1 MRIETRVIMIAAAII
16 ATACTD
22 DPVWPT
28 HEPDKGN
35 VPLVRFSETSPTVI
49 YSAEHGGRATIFF
62 ETEEAEKLSVRTE
75 NGFTVT
81 TELTRLEGN
90 RWKLDLSEAE
100 GMEKGREY
108 SITITAEN
116 ESGAYTAETKIE
128 VAYMDSPFGAME
140 ACNFGN
146 TGKTFDLLVKGNV
159 EWTASVDADEESW
172 YDLAITSNSNLV
184 FRIQPNETESS
195 RKFVLTVSD
204 KAGIYTYRC
213 TYGQDRCDETQ
224 QEILSKEKAAIIAI
238 CEAFAIPYDSDTPY
252 PVQPWNGEIGG
263 VGGIGGIA
271 EYNSRGYVTMVGLYG
286 VTGVIPE
293 EIGDLKHCKELIIS
307 NAGLSGK
314 LPESIGDMISLRS
327 LELTSAEGYGLE
339 GNLSE
344 SSLSK
349 IAGQLHHIDVAWN
362 NFTGP
367 CPEWL
372 GEMPGNAT
380 FWIYRNRLEGKVP
393 DKVQVHPDWNRV
405 IPDGSGRLV
414 KEANMKQQEGYVL
427 YE

>member
-1 MRIETRVIMIAAAII
+1 MTRVIMIAAAII

-22 DPVWPT
+22 DPVGPA
-28 HEPDKGN
+28 HEPDEGN

-49 YSAEHGGRATIFF
+49 YPAEYGGRATIFF
-62 ETEEAEKLSVRTE
+62 EAEHAEELSVRTE

-81 TELTRLEGN
+81 AELTQLEGE

-108 SITITAEN
+108 NITITAEN
-116 ESGAYTAETKIE
+116 KYGTCAGGTKIE

-140 ACNFGN
+140 AHNFGN
-146 TGKTFDLLVKGNV
+146 TGKTFDLSVKGNV
-159 EWTASVDADEESW
+159 EWTASVEADEESW
-172 YDLAITSNSNLV
+172 YDLTVKSDSNFV
-184 FRIQPNETESS
+184 FRILPNETESP

-213 TYGQDRCDETQ
+213 TYGQDRCDESQ

-238 CEAFAIPYDSDTPY
+238 CEAFAIPYDPDTPY
-252 PVQPWNGEIGG
+252 PVLPGNGEIGG

-271 EYNSRGYVTMVGLYG
+271 EYNSRGYVTTVGLYG
-286 VTGVIPE
+286 VKGVIPK

-314 LPESIGDMISLRS
+314 LPESIGDMSCLRS
-327 LELTSAEGYGLE
+327 IELTCAEGYGLE

-349 IAGQLHHIDVAWN
+349 IAGQLYHIDVAGN

-372 GEMPGNAT
+372 GETPENAT
-380 FWIYRNRLEGKVP
+380 FWIYGNRLEGRIP
-393 DKVQVHPDWNRV
+393 DIVQVHPDWNRV